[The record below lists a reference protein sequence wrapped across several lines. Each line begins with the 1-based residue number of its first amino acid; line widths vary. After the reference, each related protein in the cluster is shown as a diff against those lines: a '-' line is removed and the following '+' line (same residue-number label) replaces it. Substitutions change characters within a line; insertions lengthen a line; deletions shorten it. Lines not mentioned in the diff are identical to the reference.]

1 MFSLYYFLNMLIYQ
15 EITFCK
21 VYEMP
26 EDKEIISGFADDL
39 LVKSKIKI
47 SKYDV
52 ISFGITDEDTL
63 FINVRE
69 KDTLK

>member
-39 LVKSKIKI
+39 LVKSKIKL